1 MNLEKRGVT
10 AIANKNAIEL
20 KLKIL
25 INSSVA
31 IDILYHISG
40 HNDLKLHQN
49 VLF

>member
-1 MNLEKRGVT
+1 MNLENSGVT

-31 IDILYHISG
+31 MTILYHIPQK
-40 HNDLKLHQN
+40 LKGITTHYHA
-49 VLF
+49 F